1 MGARFGQ
8 ARVRAKRHRQ
18 RPALPAPAPHGGP
31 HPNACV
37 RWLALMHGLPSRS
50 QNGRL
55 GRGALAAGV
64 SRPLVKIPTLGCGSR
79 AQHASTRGAH
89 PAPCIAQKTS
99 SAEHALPR
107 ISLGPGAQPNTHRD
121 RRGPGQLGG
130 EMLRPSIRPDRP
142 RPMRTDGPGRDGLR
156 PISPHFML
164 QTTWLSPRFN

>member
-1 MGARFGQ
+1 M
-8 ARVRAKRHRQ
+8 
-18 RPALPAPAPHGGP
+18 
-31 HPNACV
+31 
-37 RWLALMHGLPSRS
+37 MHGLPSRS

-121 RRGPGQLGG
+121 RRGPGQLAGRA
-130 EMLRPSIRPDRP
+130 LRPSTRPARP
-142 RPMRTDGPGRDGLR
+142 QPMRTEGPGRDGLQ

-164 QTTWLSPRFN
+164 RTTWLSPRFNSDTESVSGTLEGRARIGRNLRPHHPCKHVASTRGVRKNAY